1 MVHHNNY
8 SLIVDGLV
16 KTQNKMHLLNNLTIL
31 TVDFTIVIFCQAL
44 CHGINTRF
52 APAIY
57 SHKRFIYQMN
67 ILVVDFSYSIICG
80 VD

>member
-16 KTQNKMHLLNNLTIL
+16 KTQNKMHLLNNLTVLI
-31 TVDFTIVIFCQAL
+31 VDFTIVILCLAL
-44 CHGINTRF
+44 CHGIYTRF

-57 SHKRFIYQMN
+57 SHKRFIYLIN
-67 ILVVDFSYSIICG
+67 LLVVDCSY
-80 VD
+80 